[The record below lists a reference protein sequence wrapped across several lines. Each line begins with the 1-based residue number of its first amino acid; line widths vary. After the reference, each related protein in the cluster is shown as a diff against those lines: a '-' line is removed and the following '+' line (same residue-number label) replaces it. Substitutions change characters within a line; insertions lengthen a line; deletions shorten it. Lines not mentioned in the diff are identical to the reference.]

1 MFGQSRCGVAVVRE
15 RRGRCSCA
23 RLTTN
28 VGRCTAGPADEQFR
42 TATGRVAERAG
53 SEMVDAFDLSALA
66 VQPRLEV
73 GLLVDSGAASLLDR
87 PLDLWLGAIRARG

>member
-1 MFGQSRCGVAVVRE
+1 MH
-15 RRGRCSCA
+15 GR
-23 RLTTN
+23 
-28 VGRCTAGPADEQFR
+28 PADEQFR